1 MSKSGVN
8 NFSTF
13 SLVLT
18 LLGAFILLFIIAPLL
33 GMIVNTPFKDVA
45 ATTAD
50 SQVLS
55 SIWLS
60 IWVAMLTSIL
70 FAFPAI
76 PLAYILARY
85 DFPFKSVINGII
97 DLPVVIP
104 HSVVGIALLGLIAG
118 DGLVGKSLDVFGVRL
133 IGTPFAIA
141 LAMAFVSLPFLINS
155 ARDGFIQVPVRLE
168 QAALSLGAT
177 PFQVFFTISLPL
189 AWRNILSG
197 LVMMFARGMSEFGAV
212 VIVAYHPMVASVMIY
227 DRFTA
232 FGLKYSRPAAF
243 IFLVVSLIVFIL
255 LRFISRKR

>member
-85 DFPFKSVINGII
+85 DFPFKRVINGRIEE
-97 DLPVVIP
+97 PNVNP
-104 HSVVGIALLGLIAG
+104 HNVAG
-118 DGLVGKSLDVFGVRL
+118 R
-133 IGTPFAIA
+133 AIT
-141 LAMAFVSLPFLINS
+141 
-155 ARDGFIQVPVRLE
+155 G
-168 QAALSLGAT
+168 
-177 PFQVFFTISLPL
+177 
-189 AWRNILSG
+189 
-197 LVMMFARGMSEFGAV
+197 
-212 VIVAYHPMVASVMIY
+212 
-227 DRFTA
+227 
-232 FGLKYSRPAAF
+232 
-243 IFLVVSLIVFIL
+243 
-255 LRFISRKR
+255 